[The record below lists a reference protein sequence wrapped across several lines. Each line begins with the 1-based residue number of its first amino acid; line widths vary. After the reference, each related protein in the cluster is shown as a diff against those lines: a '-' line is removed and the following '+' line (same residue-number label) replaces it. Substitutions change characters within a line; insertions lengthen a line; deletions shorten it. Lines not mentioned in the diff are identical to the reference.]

1 MVHFFIKTVCIC
13 VLIVFTLWGY
23 AQSLDQ
29 AKKLYNEGLYEEAK
43 PAFEKLVK
51 QSPNNSSYSLWY
63 GVCCYETGDIET
75 AEKYLL
81 LARSRKVTDA
91 SRYLATMYTSMYRFK
106 EAMAMWEDY
115 IGQLAKK
122 KENTEAYEIQLN
134 NVEKLRRMKDK
145 AEDVQV
151 IDSVVVNKDQIL
163 SAYFLSEDCG
173 ILQMSG
179 DFFQSPVSSQST
191 VYISPKGDRAFYA
204 RQTPDGYYRL
214 YNQLK
219 LLDTWTDEK
228 AIFTSHTEDNNYPFV
243 MGDGITLYFA
253 SKGNGSIGGYDLF
266 RTRYNTNT
274 TSYLAP
280 EQLSMPFNSPAN
292 DYMMVIDEVKG
303 LGWFISDRNQPEG
316 KVCVYLFI
324 PNDSPQ
330 LIQES
335 ENDEWLGAR
344 AALTSIQETW
354 KTGSDYDDLVH
365 LAKTNLSSTQSL
377 GTHDFEFIVNERTV
391 YYSLDEFRSTE
402 AKSFYEKVIS
412 LKLQT
417 HSLAENLAGK
427 RENYTQGNNTVR
439 NQLQPS
445 ILQAEAELRSL
456 FAQIVEWEKKA
467 RNMENVSIRN

>member
-1 MVHFFIKTVCIC
+1 MDHFFNKTLCIC
-13 VLIVFTLWGY
+13 ALIFFPLWGY

-43 PAFEKLVK
+43 PAFERLVK

-63 GVCCYETGDIET
+63 GVCCYETGDLDT

-91 SRYLATMYTSMYRFK
+91 CRYLATMYTSMYRFK
-106 EAMAMWEDY
+106 EAKDMWEDY
-115 IGQLAKK
+115 IDQLAKK

-134 NVEKLRRMKDK
+134 NVEKLCRMKDRT
-145 AEDVQV
+145 EDVQV
-151 IDSVVVNKDQIL
+151 IDSVVINKDQIL
-163 SAYFLSEDCG
+163 AAYFLSEDCG
-173 ILQMSG
+173 ILQMSR
-179 DFFQSPVSSQST
+179 DFFQSLNSSQST
-191 VYISPKGDRAFYA
+191 VYINPKGDRAFYA
-204 RQTPDGYYRL
+204 QQTPDGHYRL

-228 AIFTSHTEDNNYPFV
+228 AIFTSDTEDNNYPFV
-243 MGDGITLYFA
+243 LGDGVTLYFA

-266 RTRYNTNT
+266 ITRYNTNT
-274 TSYLAP
+274 NSYLAP

-303 LGWFISDRNQPEG
+303 LGWFVSDRNQPEG
-316 KVCVYLFI
+316 KVCIYLFI
-324 PNDSPQ
+324 PNDSHK

-344 AALTSIQETW
+344 AALTSIQDTW
-354 KTGSDYDDLVH
+354 KTGSNYEDLV
-365 LAKTNLSSTQSL
+365 LKAKTNIASAHKQEIR
-377 GTHDFEFIVNERTV
+377 DFEFIVNEKTV

-412 LKLQT
+412 LKLQAN
-417 HSLAENLAGK
+417 SLEENLDGK
-427 RENYTQGNNTVR
+427 RQNYTQGNNTIR

-445 ILQAEAELRSL
+445 ILQAEAELRTL
-456 FAQIVEWEKKA
+456 FAQIVELEKKT
-467 RNMENVSIRN
+467 RNTENGYLRN